1 MYRYVNKF
9 IKEWMIVM
17 KIKGKLL
24 ISFSCIILVTIGLAI
39 MTFINLS
46 IIEDSQKKIIEDKY
60 VKVKEMMKVKNNI
73 SDSRR
78 ILYEHISKTDLN
90 VHKELE
96 EKMNVLDSSTKEIMS
111 KYSNSAIEQKEK
123 YQYSE
128 FEKSWDKYIT
138 YSQKVLE
145 FSNNGDYDT
154 SKSIINMSQ
163 VVYDASQKSVDTI
176 IELNMK
182 SIDETAMIANN
193 AIQNARKQI
202 LICVIGGITISII
215 CALYISRNM
224 IKSTKEILKGVNNG
238 ARGIL
243 TYEINISTKDEMKL
257 IAESTNNLIKSLK
270 DMIKDIINVAN
281 KVAASSEA
289 LSATAQETSAANTEV
304 TNTINEL
311 ASDSMEQSGIV
322 MQTLDVINIM
332 SDNINSV
339 AKSAD
344 LVSDSSENVLSLTE
358 NGCIQIN
365 NAISK
370 IENIKEITNDIAN
383 VINRLGSYSN
393 KIDEIVEVIKNIA
406 NQTNLLAL
414 NAAIEAARA
423 GEQGKG
429 FAVVAEEVRNLAEH
443 SSKSAEE
450 VSELIKNIQD
460 KTSVAIEKI
469 SKGTV
474 QVADGVE
481 AVSKSGE
488 SFKIISEEINRVTN
502 QIKEVDTL
510 SKKTLVGSEE
520 MLKAINTIN
529 KIAEKT
535 AFRSKTVSSV
545 TNEQNISIE
554 TVAKQT
560 EILAQLG
567 NELQST
573 IEKFV
578 I

>member
-1 MYRYVNKF
+1 
-9 IKEWMIVM
+9 M

-39 MTFINLS
+39 MTFINLD
-46 IIEDSQKKIIEDKY
+46 IIEDSQNKIIEEKY
-60 VKVKEMMKVKNNI
+60 VQVKEMMTVKNNI

-78 ILYEHISKTDLN
+78 ILYEHISKTDSN

-111 KYSNSAIEQKEK
+111 KYSDSAIEQKEK
-123 YQYSE
+123 YQYDE
-128 FEKSWDKYIT
+128 FEKNWDKYIT
-138 YSQKVLE
+138 YSKKVLE
-145 FSNNGDYDT
+145 LSNVGDYNT
-154 SKSIINMSQ
+154 GKSIINMSQ
-163 VVYDASQKSVDTI
+163 VVYDTSQKSVDAI

-193 AIQNARKQI
+193 AIQKARKEI
-202 LICVIGGITISII
+202 LVCVVGGITISII

-243 TYEINISTKDEMKL
+243 THEININTKDEMKL

-270 DMIKDIINVAN
+270 GMIKDIISVAN
-281 KVAASSEA
+281 KVASSSEA
-289 LSATAQETSAANTEV
+289 LSATAEETSAANSEV
-304 TNTINEL
+304 TNTIHDL
-311 ASDSMEQSGIV
+311 ASDSMEQSEIV
-322 MQTLDVINIM
+322 MKTLDIINIM

-344 LVSDSSENVLSLTE
+344 LVSDSSENVLGLTE

-365 NAISK
+365 NAISR
-370 IENIKEITNDIAN
+370 IENIKEITNDIAD
-383 VINRLGSYSN
+383 VINNLGSYSN
-393 KIDEIVEVIKNIA
+393 KIDDIVEVIKNIA

-429 FAVVAEEVRNLAEH
+429 FAVVAEEVRNLAEN

-450 VSELIKNIQD
+450 ISELIKNIQD

-488 SFKIISEEINRVTN
+488 SFKVISEEINRVTN

-510 SKKTLVGSEE
+510 SKKTLSGSEE

-529 KIAEKT
+529 EIAEKT
-535 AFRSKTVSSV
+535 SSRSKTVSSV
-545 TNEQNISIE
+545 TNEQNIAIE

>member
-1 MYRYVNKF
+1 
-9 IKEWMIVM
+9 M

-39 MTFINLS
+39 MTFINLD
-46 IIEDSQKKIIEDKY
+46 IIEDSQNKIIEEKY
-60 VKVKEMMKVKNNI
+60 VQVKEMMTVKNNI

-78 ILYEHISKTDLN
+78 ILYEHISKTDSN

-96 EKMNVLDSSTKEIMS
+96 EKMNVLDSSTKKIMS
-111 KYSNSAIEQKEK
+111 KYSDSAIEQKEK
-123 YQYSE
+123 YQYDE
-128 FEKSWDKYIT
+128 FEKNWDKYIT
-138 YSQKVLE
+138 YSKKVLE
-145 FSNNGDYDT
+145 LSNVGDYNT
-154 SKSIINMSQ
+154 GKSIINMSQ

-193 AIQNARKQI
+193 AIQKARKEI
-202 LICVIGGITISII
+202 LICVVGGITISII

-243 TYEINISTKDEMKL
+243 THEININTKDEMKL

-270 DMIKDIINVAN
+270 DMIKDIISVAN
-281 KVAASSEA
+281 KVATSSEA
-289 LSATAQETSAANTEV
+289 LSATAEETSAANSEV
-304 TNTINEL
+304 TNTIHDL
-311 ASDSMEQSGIV
+311 ASDSMEQSEIV
-322 MQTLDVINIM
+322 MKTLDIINIM

-344 LVSDSSENVLSLTE
+344 LVSDSSENVLVLTE
-358 NGCIQIN
+358 NGWIQIN
-365 NAISK
+365 NAISR
-370 IENIKEITNDIAN
+370 IENIKEITNDIAD
-383 VINRLGSYSN
+383 VINNLGSYSN
-393 KIDEIVEVIKNIA
+393 KIDDIVEVIKNIA

-429 FAVVAEEVRNLAEH
+429 FAVVAEEVRNLAEN

-450 VSELIKNIQD
+450 ISELIKNIQD

-488 SFKIISEEINRVTN
+488 SFKVISEEINRVTN

-510 SKKTLVGSEE
+510 SKKTLSGSEE

-529 KIAEKT
+529 EIAEKT
-535 AFRSKTVSSV
+535 SSRSKTVSSV
-545 TNEQNISIE
+545 TNEQNIAIE

>member
-1 MYRYVNKF
+1 
-9 IKEWMIVM
+9 M

-39 MTFINLS
+39 MTFINLD
-46 IIEDSQKKIIEDKY
+46 IIEDSQNKIIEEKY
-60 VKVKEMMKVKNNI
+60 VQVKEMMTVKNNI

-78 ILYEHISKTDLN
+78 ILYEHISKTDSN

-111 KYSNSAIEQKEK
+111 KYSDSAIEQKEK
-123 YQYSE
+123 YQYDE
-128 FEKSWDKYIT
+128 FKKNWDKYIT
-138 YSQKVLE
+138 YSKKVLE
-145 FSNNGDYDT
+145 LSNVGDYNT
-154 SKSIINMSQ
+154 GKSIINMSQ
-163 VVYDASQKSVDTI
+163 VVYDTSQKSVDTI

-193 AIQNARKQI
+193 AIQKARKEI
-202 LICVIGGITISII
+202 LICVVGGITISII

-243 TYEINISTKDEMKL
+243 THEININTKDEMKL

-270 DMIKDIINVAN
+270 DMIKDIISVAN
-281 KVAASSEA
+281 KVATSSEA
-289 LSATAQETSAANTEV
+289 LSATAEETSAANSEV
-304 TNTINEL
+304 TNTIHDL
-311 ASDSMEQSGIV
+311 ASDSMEQSEIV
-322 MQTLDVINIM
+322 MKTLDIINIM

-344 LVSDSSENVLSLTE
+344 LVSDSSENVLVLTE

-365 NAISK
+365 NAISR
-370 IENIKEITNDIAN
+370 IENIKEITNDIAD
-383 VINRLGSYSN
+383 VINNLGSYSN
-393 KIDEIVEVIKNIA
+393 KIDDIVEVIKNIA
-406 NQTNLLAL
+406 SQTNLLAL

-429 FAVVAEEVRNLAEH
+429 FAVVAEEVRNLAEN

-450 VSELIKNIQD
+450 ISELIKNIQD

-488 SFKIISEEINRVTN
+488 SFEVISEEINRVTN

-510 SKKTLVGSEE
+510 SKKTLSGSEE

-529 KIAEKT
+529 EIAEKT
-535 AFRSKTVSSV
+535 ASRSKTVSSV
-545 TNEQNISIE
+545 TNEQNIAIE

-573 IEKFV
+573 IERFV

>member
-1 MYRYVNKF
+1 
-9 IKEWMIVM
+9 M

-39 MTFINLS
+39 MTFINLD
-46 IIEDSQKKIIEDKY
+46 IIEDSQNKIIEEKY
-60 VKVKEMMKVKNNI
+60 VQVKEMMTVKNNI

-78 ILYEHISKTDLN
+78 ILYEHISKTDSN

-111 KYSNSAIEQKEK
+111 KYSDSAIEQKEK
-123 YQYSE
+123 YQYDE
-128 FEKSWDKYIT
+128 FEKNWDKYIT
-138 YSQKVLE
+138 YSKKVLE
-145 FSNNGDYDT
+145 LSNVGDYNT
-154 SKSIINMSQ
+154 GKSIINMSQ
-163 VVYDASQKSVDTI
+163 VVYDTSQKSVDTI

-193 AIQNARKQI
+193 AIQKARKEI
-202 LICVIGGITISII
+202 LICVVGGITISII
-215 CALYISRNM
+215 CALYISRKM

-243 TYEINISTKDEMKL
+243 THEININTKDEMKL

-270 DMIKDIINVAN
+270 DMIKDIISVAN
-281 KVAASSEA
+281 KVASSSEA
-289 LSATAQETSAANTEV
+289 LSATAEETSAANSEV
-304 TNTINEL
+304 TNTIHDL
-311 ASDSMEQSGIV
+311 ASDSMEQSEIV
-322 MQTLDVINIM
+322 MKTLDIINIM

-344 LVSDSSENVLSLTE
+344 LVSDSSENVLGLTE

-365 NAISK
+365 NAISR
-370 IENIKEITNDIAN
+370 IENIKEITNDIAD
-383 VINRLGSYSN
+383 VINNLGSYSN
-393 KIDEIVEVIKNIA
+393 KIDDIVEVIKNIA
-406 NQTNLLAL
+406 DQTNLLAL

-429 FAVVAEEVRNLAEH
+429 FAVVAEEVRNLAEN

-450 VSELIKNIQD
+450 ISELIKNIQD

-481 AVSKSGE
+481 EVSKSGE
-488 SFKIISEEINRVTN
+488 SFKVISEEINRVTN
-502 QIKEVDTL
+502 QIKEGDTL
-510 SKKTLVGSEE
+510 SKKTLSGSEE

-529 KIAEKT
+529 EIAEKT
-535 AFRSKTVSSV
+535 ASRSKTVSSV
-545 TNEQNISIE
+545 TNEQNIAIE

>member
-1 MYRYVNKF
+1 
-9 IKEWMIVM
+9 M

-39 MTFINLS
+39 MTFINLD
-46 IIEDSQKKIIEDKY
+46 IIEDSQNKIIEEKY
-60 VKVKEMMKVKNNI
+60 VQVKEMMTVKNNI

-78 ILYEHISKTDLN
+78 ILYEHISKTDSN

-111 KYSNSAIEQKEK
+111 KYSDSAIEQKEK
-123 YQYSE
+123 YQYDE
-128 FEKSWDKYIT
+128 FEKNWDKYIT
-138 YSQKVLE
+138 YSKKVLE
-145 FSNNGDYDT
+145 LSNVGDYNT
-154 SKSIINMSQ
+154 GKSIINMSQ
-163 VVYDASQKSVDTI
+163 VVYDTSQKSVDTI

-193 AIQNARKQI
+193 AIQKARKEI
-202 LICVIGGITISII
+202 LICVVGGITISII

-243 TYEINISTKDEMKL
+243 THEININTKDEMKL

-270 DMIKDIINVAN
+270 DMIKDIISVAN
-281 KVAASSEA
+281 KVASSSEA
-289 LSATAQETSAANTEV
+289 LSATAEETSAANSEV
-304 TNTINEL
+304 TNTIHDL
-311 ASDSMEQSGIV
+311 ASDSMEQSEIV
-322 MQTLDVINIM
+322 MKTLDIINIM

-344 LVSDSSENVLSLTE
+344 LVSDSSENVLGLTE

-365 NAISK
+365 NAISR
-370 IENIKEITNDIAN
+370 IENIKEITNDIAD
-383 VINRLGSYSN
+383 VINNLGSYSN
-393 KIDEIVEVIKNIA
+393 KIDDIVEVIKNIA
-406 NQTNLLAL
+406 DQTNLLAL

-429 FAVVAEEVRNLAEH
+429 FAVVAEEVRNLAEN

-450 VSELIKNIQD
+450 ISELIKNIQD

-481 AVSKSGE
+481 EVSKSGE
-488 SFKIISEEINRVTN
+488 SFKVISEEINRVTN

-510 SKKTLVGSEE
+510 SKKTLSGSEE

-529 KIAEKT
+529 EIAEKT
-535 AFRSKTVSSV
+535 ASRSKTVSSV
-545 TNEQNISIE
+545 TNEQNIAIE